1 MTAMV
6 VDAGSEW
13 TAQPLRPVAR
23 WVPVCDA
30 DGRTRLQMAWS
41 VPTVEV
47 PLAASDA
54 TGTSTA
60 A

>member
-1 MTAMV
+1 MTMMI
-6 VDAGSEW
+6 GSLSEW
-13 TAQPLRPVAR
+13 TAAGLRPVAR

-30 DGRTRLQMAWS
+30 GRTRLEMSWS

-47 PLAASDA
+47 PRVAPDG

>member
-1 MTAMV
+1 MTTTI
-6 VDAGSEW
+6 GSRSEW
-13 TAQPLRPVAR
+13 TAAALRPVAC
-23 WVPVCDA
+23 WVPVRDA
-30 DGRTRLQMAWS
+30 GGGTRLEMSWS

-47 PLAASDA
+47 AAVVQNE